1 MSKKAVIFGA
11 TSLIAEHTARLLAAE
26 GWELVLVGRHREALQ
41 AVASH
46 LRLTGCAP
54 VHELLG
60 DAADMSA
67 LPQLVDSARQLLG
80 RFDLALIAWGC
91 FYPNPDARQ
100 IQEMERIN
108 HVATT
113 ALAELLSHVFAQQ
126 RGGTLAVLSSV
137 AGDVLRADN
146 YSYGRTK
153 AALTADLQGLRQTLA
168 PCGVNVLTIKP
179 GRVET
184 PMTACIPRSPFSV
197 TPAAIAA
204 GICRAIRSKR
214 DVVYVPGYLRAVFFV
229 LRSLP
234 KWLVKRLCF

>member
-26 GWELVLVGRHREALQ
+26 GWELVLVGRHRETLQ

-46 LRLTGCAP
+46 LRLTGRAP
-54 VHELLG
+54 VHELHG
-60 DAADMSA
+60 DATDMSSM
-67 LPQLVDSARQLLG
+67 PQLVDSSRRLLG

-100 IQEMERIN
+100 FQEMARVN
-108 HVATT
+108 HVATA
-113 ALAELLSHVFAQQ
+113 ALAELLGQVFAQQ
-126 RGGTLAVLSSV
+126 RCGTLAVLSSV
-137 AGDVLRADN
+137 AGDLGRADN
-146 YSYGRTK
+146 HSYGSTK
-153 AALTADLQGLRQTLA
+153 AALTACLQGLRQTLS

-184 PMTACIPRSPFSV
+184 PMTACIPRSPFSA

-204 GICRAIRSKR
+204 GICRAIRNKR
-214 DVVYVPGYLRAVFFV
+214 DIVYVPGYLRAVFFV

-234 KWLVKRLCF
+234 KWLLKRLRF